1 MRSASPASPIHPRSR
16 CSAARPVSTSTGTC
30 GAPCE
35 RCASTRR
42 LGPAI
47 RDRLLARAFQ
57 LTGNVFDDLSNLEA
71 GGPRKVGLALLERL
85 EQPSMALPLAALSL
99 LGPLSLHL
107 VVALVFFNSSSPQF
121 GSWAALSL
129 VLVGHAHLAMLVF
142 AIVHIHRLRTELDLD
157 IGSSPSGARRGIWA
171 AIWAA
176 AAAAVPGALLFFIPP
191 VLVLLTG
198 LAFAPLVFHW
208 AARRGQ
214 SERQLIESWGGDG

>member
-1 MRSASPASPIHPRSR
+1 MLRKSTIPALGACRALRSASPASPIHPRSR

-157 IGSSPSGARRGIWA
+157 IGSSPSGARRGI
-171 AIWAA
+171 
-176 AAAAVPGALLFFIPP
+176 
-191 VLVLLTG
+191 
-198 LAFAPLVFHW
+198 
-208 AARRGQ
+208 
-214 SERQLIESWGGDG
+214 